1 VLVHEKITGKKINVQ
16 NLIRRYYKILNMIS
30 QTEPFLEP
38 ENSLNVLEFLRVA
51 HEYCLF
57 TEKAGEKSKNDIFDF
72 FLKIG
77 PLLYLKGKLLPETDP
92 EYPEAS
98 ERFVTEEEWQE
109 IFNMFRAVFLEDDE
123 YFQVNYEEF
132 NEYEAV
138 KASLSENFTDIFQ
151 DLKDFILLYQKN
163 SQAARQNAV
172 HDCKSLFETRW
183 GIKVLSNLRYIHFL
197 VNKQHFSEGEAD
209 S

>member
-1 VLVHEKITGKKINVQ
+1 MNTA
-16 NLIRRYYKILNMIS
+16 S
-30 QTEPFLEP
+30 EPFLEP
-38 ENSLNVLEFLRVA
+38 ENSLSVLEFLRVA

-57 TEKAGEKSKNDIFDF
+57 TEKAAEKNKTEIYDF

-77 PLLYLKGKLLPETDP
+77 PLLYLKGKLLPEVSP
-92 EYPEAS
+92 EYPETS

-109 IFNMFRAVFLEDDE
+109 IFNMFRAVFLEEDE
-123 YFQVNYEEF
+123 YYHVNYEEF

-151 DLKDFILLYQKN
+151 DLKDFVLLYQKN

-172 HDCKSLFETRW
+172 HDCKALFETRW
-183 GIKVLSNLRYIHFL
+183 GIKVLSNMRYIHYL
-197 VNKQHFSEGEAD
+197 HNKQLLAEEDAD
-209 S
+209 LL

>member
-1 VLVHEKITGKKINVQ
+1 
-16 NLIRRYYKILNMIS
+16 MIS
-30 QTEPFLEP
+30 ETERFLEP
-38 ENSLNVLEFLRVA
+38 ENSMNVLEFVRVA

-57 TEKAGEKSKNDIFDF
+57 AEKASEKDKSGIYDY

-77 PLLYLKGKLLPETDP
+77 PLLYLKGKLLPEITP
-92 EYPEAS
+92 EFPESS

-109 IFNMFRAVFLEDDE
+109 IFNIFRAIFSEEDE
-123 YFQVNYEEF
+123 YYHVGYEEY

-138 KASLSENFTDIFQ
+138 KASLSENFTDLYQ

-163 SQAARQNAV
+163 SNAARQNAV

-183 GIKVLSNLRYIHFL
+183 GPKVLSNMRYIHYL
-197 VNKQHFSEGEAD
+197 CNKQFLSGED
-209 S
+209 GDVE